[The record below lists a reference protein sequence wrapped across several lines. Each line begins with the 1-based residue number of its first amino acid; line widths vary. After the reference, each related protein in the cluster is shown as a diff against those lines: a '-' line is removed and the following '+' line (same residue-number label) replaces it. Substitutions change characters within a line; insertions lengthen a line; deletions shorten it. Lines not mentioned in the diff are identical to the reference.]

1 MVRGELDRMQRQG
14 NKEGP
19 SVNRER
25 EREGREK
32 RDRKTEIEKR
42 GRKIGK
48 LDRREGG
55 SRERRDAAKQSS
67 QWQAMLWQTCF
78 ILLLLRSASFYFL

>member
-25 EREGREK
+25 EKEGREK
-32 RDRKTEIEKR
+32 RDRKREIEKR

-55 SRERRDAAKQSS
+55 SRETRDAAKQSS
-67 QWQAMLWQTCF
+67 RRQAMLWQTCF
-78 ILLLLRSASFYFL
+78 ILFLLLSASFYFL